1 MKIIIEHS
9 LLPYRIMRYAGLL
22 FTVVF
27 ANFGF
32 AQEQFARPVTLEAD
46 TIVRKITV
54 LTFDNDQTKRWIVGT
69 KNQPNGDVTD
79 TSYYL
84 LLPDAY
90 LPTVEE
96 NSGNMMYDGEMIPL
110 DGVVFGSIRVSNK
123 ANKRP
128 FREIPELTARLELQR
143 TVYKFKDT
151 LLNSPQY
158 EMFKDSVIKTE
169 DHVFLRVDS
178 KTQLDNDHPLH
189 FAFIIED
196 TLLIKRK
203 DFVVG
208 EMVPLDEPLI
218 KQIGID
224 KHENII
230 TVGSYPFYVNNRI
243 AIASRGSAYFFI
255 KEFQIV
261 VNEDRSTLPPIV
273 SPKKIQL
280 PWWICIVCGILLLA
294 VLSLIVRLLVKG
306 RKKTSQKQFT
316 FSLGSILKPTQ
327 YNDAVTKL
335 GDIADASMHFKKIP
349 NKKEI
354 RFVINEKNAEQFVL
368 QQEGQE
374 GFYWLLTQCINNAK
388 PEESLSPE
396 EKETSLKEIEA
407 AKNILADIDSFVAQ
421 FMQQSSEDETR
432 EEDLN
437 QQALED
443 DLKKKLEKYRKDA
456 ENWQELKQRMG
467 KIAPK
472 TVSDIMNKISELEKA
487 EKEIISWKEQT
498 KFNNPSLAARGITEL
513 KNSIN
518 TLQEKNNTLNI
529 QKKDLEEIV
538 KKVTKDPRSFKGKE
552 GFDEISKLIK
562 DAEKGTEVR
571 DLMNSDPNEIKK
583 DSATG
588 ILVRKGQIFDE
599 YVTLPDEIFK
609 GKDADSKIHETIAN
623 SPIALQIRKGDFLD
637 KAKNNVKMIRED
649 KEGWIGE
656 SELMTFIEYIV
667 NPHEILK
674 SERINTGLY
683 KLMHDVDS
691 LIAPIGKDHKSI
703 KKESLQYNW
712 LKERLENVID
722 GYNDYLQ
729 VELIA
734 STHGTPSYDPSNLKS
749 DIRKVFED
757 ASRYLKFG
765 EYKNYWKNIA
775 GALYNTLDGLHNH
788 DEIYNTRGLMF
799 YTSQFYSIAC
809 IMNEI
814 YGDESYST
822 TRPNIN
828 VSLFNTSVAPVQT
841 QLGFPQLDTDALQK
855 CKFEYK
861 GALDED
867 QKVKY
872 LKQYKPLPFIFIF
885 SYFDDNILS

>member
-1 MKIIIEHS
+1 MKKIFEHS
-9 LLPYRIMRYAGLL
+9 LPYRIMRYAGL
-22 FTVVF
+22 FITIVF
-27 ANFGF
+27 GNWGF

-90 LPTVEE
+90 LPTLGE

-128 FREIPELTARLELQR
+128 FREIPELTARLEIQR

-169 DHVFLRVDS
+169 DHAFLCVDS
-178 KTQLDNDHPLH
+178 KAQLDNDHHLH

-203 DFVVG
+203 DFIVG
-208 EMVPLDEPLI
+208 ETVPLDEPLI

-224 KHENII
+224 RHENII
-230 TVGSYPFYVNNRI
+230 TVGSHPFNVNNRI
-243 AIASRGSAYFFI
+243 AIASRGSAYSFI

-261 VNEDRSTLPPIV
+261 VNEDRSTLPPIKPRK
-273 SPKKIQL
+273 SFQL
-280 PWWICIVCGILLLA
+280 PWWIWIVCGILLLA
-294 VLSLIVRLLVKG
+294 VLSLIVWFGVKG
-306 RKKTSQKQFT
+306 RNKRNKKHFT
-316 FSLGSILKPTQ
+316 FSLGNILKPTL
-327 YNDAVTKL
+327 YDYAVTKL
-335 GDIADASMHFKKIP
+335 SDIADASMHFKEIP
-349 NKKEI
+349 DKKEI
-354 RFVINEKNAEQFVL
+354 SFIINEKNAEQFVL
-368 QQEGQE
+368 QQEGQG
-374 GFYWLLTQCINNAK
+374 GFYQFLIQCINDAK
-388 PEESLSPE
+388 SDCLSPE
-396 EKETSLKEIEA
+396 KKEAFSKEIET
-407 AKNILADIDSFVAQ
+407 AKNTLADIDSFVDQ
-421 FMQQSSEDETR
+421 FMQQTSEDETR
-432 EEDLN
+432 EEDMN
-437 QQALED
+437 KQVLED

-467 KIAPK
+467 KTAPK
-472 TVSDIMNKISELEKA
+472 TVSDIMNKISELEN
-487 EKEIISWKEQT
+487 EIISWKEQT
-498 KFNNPSLAARGITEL
+498 KFNNPSLAAKGITEL

-518 TLQEKNNTLNI
+518 TLQEKNNTLDI

-538 KKVTKDPRSFKGKE
+538 KKVKKDPRSFKGKE
-552 GFDEISKLIK
+552 GFDEMSKLIK

-599 YVTLPDEIFK
+599 YVTLPDEMFK
-609 GKDADSKIHETIAN
+609 GKDADSKIHEAIAN

-656 SELMTFIEYIV
+656 CELKTFIEYIV

-703 KKESLQYNW
+703 KEESLQYNW
-712 LKERLENVID
+712 LKERLENVIK

-775 GALYNTLDGLHNH
+775 GTLFNTLDGLHNH
-788 DEIYNTRGLMF
+788 DEIYNTRSLMF

-841 QLGFPQLDTDALQK
+841 QLGFPQLETDALQK

-861 GALDED
+861 GASDED
-867 QKVKY
+867 KKVKY

>member
-1 MKIIIEHS
+1 MKKIIEHS
-9 LLPYRIMRYAGLL
+9 LPYGIVRYAGLF
-22 FTVVF
+22 FTIVF
-27 ANFGF
+27 ANLGF

-90 LPTVEE
+90 LPTMEE

-151 LLNSPQY
+151 LLNLPQY
-158 EMFKDSVIKTE
+158 EIFKDSVIKTE

-203 DFVVG
+203 DFVIG

-224 KHENII
+224 RHENII
-230 TVGSYPFYVNNRI
+230 TVGSHPFNVNNRI
-243 AIASRGSAYFFI
+243 AIASRGSAYSFI

-261 VNEDRSTLPPIV
+261 VNEDRSIVPPIK
-273 SPKKIQL
+273 PKKNFQL
-280 PWWICIVCGILLLA
+280 QWWIWIVCGILLLA
-294 VLSLIVRLLVKG
+294 VISLIVWLLVKSG
-306 RKKTSQKQFT
+306 KKTNQKQFT
-316 FSLGSILKPTQ
+316 ISLGSILKPTQ
-327 YNDAVTKL
+327 YDDAVTKL
-335 GDIADASMHFKKIP
+335 GDIADASMHFKESP
-349 NKKEI
+349 DKKEI

-368 QQEGQE
+368 QQEGQR
-374 GFYWLLTQCINNAK
+374 GFYQFLIQCINDAK
-388 PEESLSPE
+388 SDCLSPAK
-396 EKETSLKEIEA
+396 KEAFSKEIET
-407 AKNILADIDSFVAQ
+407 AKNTLADIDSFVDQ
-421 FMQQSSEDETR
+421 FMQQTSEDETR
-432 EEDLN
+432 EDDMN
-437 QQALED
+437 HQVLED

-467 KIAPK
+467 KTAPK
-472 TVSDIMNKISELEKA
+472 TVSDIMNKISELEN
-487 EKEIISWKEQT
+487 EIISWKEQT
-498 KFNNPSLAARGITEL
+498 KFNNPSLAANGITEL
-513 KNSIN
+513 KKSIN
-518 TLQEKNNTLNI
+518 TLQEKNNTLDI

-538 KKVTKDPRSFKGKE
+538 KKVKKDPRSFKGKE

-583 DSATG
+583 DSVTG

-609 GKDADSKIHETIAN
+609 GKDADSKIHEAIAS

-656 SELMTFIEYIV
+656 CELKTFIEYIV

-683 KLMHDVDS
+683 KLMHDIDS

-722 GYNDYLQ
+722 GYDNYLQ

-757 ASRYLKFG
+757 ASRYLRFD

-775 GALYNTLDGLHNH
+775 GALFNTLDGLHNH

-828 VSLFNTSVAPVQT
+828 VGLFNTSEAPVQM
-841 QLGFPQLDTDALQK
+841 QLGFPQLDTDALQR

-861 GALDED
+861 GASDED